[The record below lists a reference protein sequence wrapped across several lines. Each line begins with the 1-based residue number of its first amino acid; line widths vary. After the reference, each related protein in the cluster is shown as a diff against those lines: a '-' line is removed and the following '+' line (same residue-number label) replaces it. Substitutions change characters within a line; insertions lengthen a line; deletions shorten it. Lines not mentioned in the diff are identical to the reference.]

1 MAFVK
6 KIIGFFIIF
15 AFLLLLQNHFIE
27 SKFALKIPLT
37 KADSAPSQNAIDT
50 IRTILPN
57 PLPSAHSS
65 SIADLGEKLLVAYF
79 AGSREGASDVKILAH
94 FVDKRTLHSTPPQAI
109 LTAPTLSKLT
119 NKFIKKLGNPLI
131 FKDANGK
138 LQFFVVGV
146 SLGGWATSKIYHLEL
161 SEDLKHINFK
171 KELRL
176 GLLGNFSHL
185 IRTPPL
191 MLENGGFML
200 PLYHELAQKYPLVAF
215 FDDNGNFSHTLR
227 LNHLKNQLQPTI
239 IALNESECLAFFRNH
254 KAHKNIGFLQKC
266 KRGGAEW
273 EVPNTTNLKAW
284 DDSYLLLN
292 YQNAKGAMRILL
304 LYNDGKVD
312 KYRNSR
318 RSLGLYYLENGDFV
332 FLQNVDLVDESYP
345 NEVSYPSATIDESAL
360 FVGYTHNRKAIKLQK
375 IALLEIEKKIIKNG
389 AKNVESTESVES
401 VVDSVDSAKM
411 VDSALESAL
420 DSAKLDSAD
429 SVLDSA
435 KMVDSVES
443 TLDSAKLD
451 SVESTKM
458 ADSAEST
465 LDSALESPL
474 DSTDSTKLDS
484 AKFSIFLL
492 FIATFFFFTKSL
504 KNRTKYIALP
514 CFVAFIS
521 TPFIFVLWEH
531 YSIIT
536 LFYSLFGE
544 TSAFC
549 ALLCAGYILREIL
562 HSFPNPQNPQNPQI
576 PQNPTQNPSQ
586 IPQNPTQNPSQIP
599 QNPTQNLPQNPQNPA
614 QNLPQN
620 PQNPTQ
626 NPSQIPQNPSQTPS
640 QIPPK
645 TLFIPQIIALFSI
658 PLFLGH
664 LDLIGVDI
672 LRSEVLSALFASAFI
687 MTLFWANK
695 VAFVLA
701 IIAVIIEGDFI
712 FGLFDGYLL
721 IFSVIYC
728 AFWAIKWGFK
738 KIIRA

>member
-1 MAFVK
+1 MIFALK
-6 KIIGFFIIF
+6 KIIGFFVIF
-15 AFLLLLQNHFIE
+15 AFLLLLQNHFVE
-27 SKFALKIPLT
+27 SKFAPKIPLT
-37 KADSAPSQNAIDT
+37 KADSAPSQNTIDT
-50 IRTILPN
+50 IHTILPN

-109 LTAPTLSKLT
+109 LTAPILSKLT

-191 MLENGGFML
+191 ILENGGFML

-239 IALNESECLAFFRNH
+239 IALNQSECLAFFRNH
-254 KAHKNIGFLQKC
+254 KAHQNIGFLQKC

-389 AKNVESTESVES
+389 AKNVGSVESVESVES
-401 VVDSVDSAKM
+401 VV
-411 VDSALESAL
+411 
-420 DSAKLDSAD
+420 
-429 SVLDSA
+429 
-435 KMVDSVES
+435 
-443 TLDSAKLD
+443 D

-458 ADSAEST
+458 ADSVESAESAKLDSALEST
-465 LDSALESPL
+465 LDSA
-474 DSTDSTKLDS
+474 DSTDSALKLDS

-531 YSIIT
+531 YCVVT

-562 HSFPNPQNPQNPQI
+562 HSFPNPQNPQNPQNPAQNLPQI
-576 PQNPTQNPSQ
+576 PQNPAQNPSQIPQNPAQNLPQ
-586 IPQNPTQNPSQIP
+586 IPQNPTQNPSQ
-599 QNPTQNLPQNPQNPA
+599 N
-614 QNLPQN
+614 
-620 PQNPTQ
+620 
-626 NPSQIPQNPSQTPS
+626 PS

-695 VAFVLA
+695 AVFVLA

-728 AFWAIKWGFK
+728 AFWAIKWSFK